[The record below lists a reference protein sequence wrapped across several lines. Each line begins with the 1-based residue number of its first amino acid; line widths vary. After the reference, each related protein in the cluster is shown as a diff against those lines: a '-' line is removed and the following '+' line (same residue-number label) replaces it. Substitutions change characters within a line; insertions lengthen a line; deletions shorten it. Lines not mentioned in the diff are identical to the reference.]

1 MTKTWTIVI
10 QRSKTDKLK
19 GLLGTVLLHLY
30 KYNIYIDSFRA
41 TDELYIYIYVYGS
54 GYELAKI
61 KNDNQIPILKI
72 SKHIKLSYDI

>member
-1 MTKTWTIVI
+1 MDKTWTIVI

-30 KYNIYIDSFRA
+30 EYNIRIDSFRA
-41 TDELYIYIYVYGS
+41 TDELYIYVYDS

-61 KNDNQIPILKI
+61 KNDNIIPIIKI
-72 SKHIKLSYDI
+72 SKHIYI

>member
-1 MTKTWTIVI
+1 MKTWTIII

-30 KYNIYIDSFRA
+30 KYDILIDSFRA
-41 TDELYIYIYVYGS
+41 LEDELCVYVYGS

-61 KNDNQIPILKI
+61 KDDNLIPILRI
-72 SKHIKLSYDI
+72 SKKIEI